1 VPCTREKRK
10 EVYRGTI
17 VPQCKKRK
25 ATKETTMQVL
35 TEDYLQ
41 RIADQVK
48 EATDEAFDHMT
59 QQEEK
64 RHSYMQAQIATL

>member
-1 VPCTREKRK
+1 
-10 EVYRGTI
+10 
-17 VPQCKKRK
+17 
-25 ATKETTMQVL
+25 MQVL

-48 EATDEAFDHMT
+48 GATDEAFDHMT